1 MGRRFPS
8 LTWPSPQTT
17 DEATVDSRRDAIK
30 KLAGL
35 VALTAVAAPSCAQ
48 PRADA
53 ASDSTARDSTSD
65 ADVGEGGDEAALV
78 SVAGLGLYTVRS
90 EMEKSVEATLERVAR
105 IGYKEVEF
113 AGYFGKSPGEIAAI
127 LKSNGL
133 TSPSV
138 HVPLADI
145 RGKLNEVMEAATTI
159 GHRYLVCPWVGEE
172 ERGAADDWRRIAAEL
187 NKAAEAASRGGFLM
201 AYHNH
206 DFEFAPIAGTNAY
219 SILLAELD
227 PRLVQIELD
236 LYWATKAG
244 QDPVALFKANP
255 GRFPMVHVKDMARDG
270 SFAEVGAG
278 TIDFRRIFAQA
289 RLAGIR
295 HYYVEHDQP
304 KDVFQS
310 ITQSYR
316 GLRRIPAR

>member
-1 MGRRFPS
+1 M
-8 LTWPSPQTT
+8 
-17 DEATVDSRRDAIK
+17 DSRRDAIK

-35 VALTAVAAPSCAQ
+35 VALTTVASPSCAQ
-48 PRADA
+48 SKTDA
-53 ASDSTARDSTSD
+53 AKDSTLPDSASG
-65 ADVGEGGDEAALV
+65 ADVAGEDDAALI

-90 EMEKSVEATLERVAR
+90 EMEKSVEATLERVAK

-113 AGYFGKSPGEIAAI
+113 AGYFGKSPTELAAI

-145 RGKLNEVMEAATTI
+145 RGKWNETMEAATAI
-159 GHRYLVCPWVGEE
+159 GHKYLVCPWVDEAD
-172 ERGAADDWRRIAAEL
+172 RGAADDWRQIAADL
-187 NKAAEAASRGGFLM
+187 NKAAEVASRSGFRM

-227 PRLVQIELD
+227 PKLVQIELD

-244 QDPVALFKANP
+244 QDPVALFKAHP
-255 GRFPMVHVKDMARDG
+255 GRFPLVHVKDMAKDG
-270 SFAEVGAG
+270 SFAEVGSG

-295 HYYVEHDQP
+295 HFFVEHDQP
-304 KDVFQS
+304 ADVFAS

-316 GLRRIPAR
+316 GLRRIPARR

>member
-1 MGRRFPS
+1 M
-8 LTWPSPQTT
+8 
-17 DEATVDSRRDAIK
+17 DSRRDAIK

-35 VALTAVAAPSCAQ
+35 VALTTVASPSCAQ
-48 PRADA
+48 PKADA
-53 ASDSTARDSTSD
+53 ANDSTPLDSASG
-65 ADVGEGGDEAALV
+65 ADVADGDDAALI

-90 EMEKSVEATLERVAR
+90 EMEKSVEATLERVAK

-113 AGYFGKSPGEIAAI
+113 AGYFGKRPTELAAI

-133 TSPSV
+133 TSPSA
-138 HVPLADI
+138 HVPLAEI
-145 RGKLNEVMEAATTI
+145 RGKWNETMETATTI
-159 GHRYLVCPWVGEE
+159 GHKYLVCPWVDEAD
-172 ERGAADDWRRIAAEL
+172 RGAADDWRQIAADL
-187 NKAAEAASRGGFLM
+187 NKAAEVASSSGFQM

-227 PRLVQIELD
+227 PKLVQIELD

-244 QDPVALFKANP
+244 QDPVALFKAHP
-255 GRFPMVHVKDMARDG
+255 GRFPLVHVKDMAKDG
-270 SFAEVGAG
+270 SFAEVGTG

-289 RLAGIR
+289 RLAGIK
-295 HYYVEHDQP
+295 HYFVEHDQP
-304 KDVFQS
+304 ADVFQS

-316 GLRRIPAR
+316 ALRRIPARR